1 MKFTGMLRKAPHTP
15 AGKSPPGD
23 EYGDIRLP
31 TVCIILFCN
40 ILQVVKCGYEP
51 QPVPSSQWA
60 CFPLVSAKDDERWR
74 PSRIPQRTDG
84 TLRETCLPAT
94 LNGNITKHAWKIC
107 ETLKCSGN
115 DRNYRNCNC
124 FSCCNSKTTTTDVA
138 AFCCTC
144 SCHLQLTIPPTTSSL
159 HHHSFCCFCELTYS
173 HRKWKREFEES
184 GLPGFGYESCS
195 HESYSKQD
203 MRYVAIRH
211 RIFRELRAPPSC
223 SAGTAW
229 STNSNPKWSKHPT
242 GCTAVHGEWKHDA
255 PLGAETATCGR
266 WAPFVIRPQKRCQ
279 ATGDQRRS
287 MNHRFVWWLFMMV
300 YGTRSLW
307 ESPHSHVLERREN
320 MFN

>member
-1 MKFTGMLRKAPHTP
+1 MTKWSSLECWGKHLILLRAKVHQVTNMVTSGFQQFVLYYFA
-15 AGKSPPGD
+15 
-23 EYGDIRLP
+23 
-31 TVCIILFCN
+31 
-40 ILQVVKCGYEP
+40 ILQVVKRGCEP

-74 PSRIPQRTDG
+74 PPRIPQRTDD
-84 TLRETCLPAT
+84 TLRETCLPVT

-115 DRNYRNCNC
+115 DLYRNYRNCNC

-203 MRYVAIRH
+203 MH
-211 RIFRELRAPPSC
+211 QS
-223 SAGTAW
+223 
-229 STNSNPKWSKHPT
+229 WSKLIKHAVCCHPT
-242 GCTAVHGEWKHDA
+242 SD
-255 PLGAETATCGR
+255 L
-266 WAPFVIRPQKRCQ
+266 
-279 ATGDQRRS
+279 
-287 MNHRFVWWLFMMV
+287 
-300 YGTRSLW
+300 
-307 ESPHSHVLERREN
+307 
-320 MFN
+320 